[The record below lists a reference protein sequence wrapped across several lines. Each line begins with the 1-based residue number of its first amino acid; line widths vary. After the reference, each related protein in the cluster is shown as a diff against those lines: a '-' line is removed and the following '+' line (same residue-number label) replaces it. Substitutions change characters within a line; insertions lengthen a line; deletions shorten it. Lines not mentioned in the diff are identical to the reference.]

1 MNYRR
6 GDIVLVLF
14 PDSNLRTSKRRPAL
28 VVQADQLGTGLGSDY
43 RSDDYQQYGP
53 CATPEQGSGAHQ
65 EQERER
71 IGATD
76 GFGDHDRQPRDHPR
90 FGNRS
95 GHRGIHRAG
104 RAGRSFTSNS
114 GIVAGPSRS
123 ANRGGD
129 CEIDKFAV
137 HLEAARVI
145 FRCHPELVQ
154 HDAFDE
160 LGFLRP
166 IGNPP
171 LPQKAIL

>member
-95 GHRGIHRAG
+95 GHRGIHRAE
-104 RAGRSFTSNS
+104 RPGRSFTSNS

-129 CEIDKFAV
+129 THEMDSNLCVGDTAMRTT
-137 HLEAARVI
+137 LTPA
-145 FRCHPELVQ
+145 PSELTRLP
-154 HDAFDE
+154 DAS
-160 LGFLRP
+160 
-166 IGNPP
+166 
-171 LPQKAIL
+171 